1 MTSTEIAAINP
12 NYLFGVGIADVTLL
26 PVRRNVRHWYLL
38 ITFSKSVYV
47 PQAQCSYAA
56 VTWNQLIT
64 RTRTHTHPRTHTH
77 AFTVYLVDPVRHLL
91 LGGVLSE

>member
-1 MTSTEIAAINP
+1 MITEIDAINP

-56 VTWNQLIT
+56 VTWNQLLMPA
-64 RTRTHTHPRTHTH
+64 RTHT
-77 AFTVYLVDPVRHLL
+77 FTVYLVDPVRHLL